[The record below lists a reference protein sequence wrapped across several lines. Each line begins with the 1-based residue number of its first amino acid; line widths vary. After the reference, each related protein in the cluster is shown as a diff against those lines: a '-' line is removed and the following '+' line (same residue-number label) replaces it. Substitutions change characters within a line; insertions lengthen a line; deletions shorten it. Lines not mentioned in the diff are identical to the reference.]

1 SFRRDGSSQF
11 YKIGNQ
17 WKNFGAVGV
26 GWVVSEEDFFDSQ
39 DFLDYLKL
47 KGSWGVLG
55 SKNIPEDYRY
65 PAYPTLTNANA
76 GVFGNNVINALQ
88 PQYITDENLNW
99 EVITS
104 YEAGVELNILD
115 NDLHLEATYYNKR
128 TKDVITLID
137 QGAGLLPL
145 LANVGTIENKGFE
158 FSASWNKEIAKD
170 LTVSVSGNLT
180 TINNKVIKLNKEG
193 FEIFNGA
200 ARTTA

>member
-1 SFRRDGSSQF
+1 DPRFWYVDAVGTASTKQGSGSAWEDASISYLARALYSFQRKYLINASFRRDGSSQF

-88 PQYITDENLNW
+88 PQYITDPNLNW
-99 EVITS
+99 EVIRS
-104 YEAGVELNILD
+104 YEAGVELNIL
-115 NDLHLEATYYNKR
+115 NNNLHLEATYYNKR
-128 TKDVITLID
+128 TDDVI
-137 QGAGLLPL
+137 
-145 LANVGTIENKGFE
+145 
-158 FSASWNKEIAKD
+158 
-170 LTVSVSGNLT
+170 
-180 TINNKVIKLNKEG
+180 
-193 FEIFNGA
+193 
-200 ARTTA
+200 